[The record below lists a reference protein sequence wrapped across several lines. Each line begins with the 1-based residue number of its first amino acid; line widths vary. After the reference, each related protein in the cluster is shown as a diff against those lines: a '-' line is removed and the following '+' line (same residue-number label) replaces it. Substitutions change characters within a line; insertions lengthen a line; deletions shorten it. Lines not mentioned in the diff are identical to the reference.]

1 MSELF
6 DEREVRRTLEVMV
19 KPGSVWE
26 VRALGA
32 QLQGDRRT
40 STVLGYF
47 NHQEACVSGLK
58 KFITFNG
65 IYFIPNPVNR
75 ALLARCENRL
85 DYAGK
90 DSATGDQHILRRL
103 NLIIDFDPVRPTGIS
118 ASDEEKEAAH
128 QKMLEVYKFLRGL
141 GWPEPIMADSGNG
154 YHLRYGIDL
163 PCDDGKIQE
172 QVLALLAHRF
182 DDERV
187 KIDRSIHNPA
197 RIIKLY
203 GTLAAKGDNTKER
216 PHRPSKIL
224 YVPDELLIVTE
235 EQLRVLVDELK
246 PAEPPQAEQSAA
258 RSSKFDVE
266 SFLARYGVAHDEPFT
281 RADGAIVWRLKQ
293 CPFNPDHESPDAAVI
308 LRPNG
313 RRGFKCQHT
322 SCNDKHWR
330 DFRRHFEP
338 ETTSKSRRDDSEWAT
353 DLSSFTSLDEAR
365 FPAPLEDDAYYGLAG
380 KIVQRILPETE
391 ADPAALLFTFLTGFG
406 SMIGRTAYMIADG
419 ARHHLNLFSVT
430 VGRTSISRKRTAW
443 VRVKP
448 VLELIDEDWAHNNV
462 ETGLSSGEGVIHRIR
477 DKIDE
482 EKPIKE
488 KGQYTGEY
496 KTVTVDP
503 GIDDKRLFVL
513 ETEFCS
519 PLKVMNR
526 EGNTLSPVLRAA
538 WDGDDLG
545 TLTKNSRE
553 RATKPHLSMIGH
565 ITREELRRN
574 LNETEAANGFGNR
587 NLWIAAKRSKSLPRG
602 GQIPSIEEFSEP
614 LGEALLHA
622 QTCGELRR
630 DDEAEELWA
639 QIYPEL
645 SEGTPGLLGAI
656 TARAAPQILRI
667 SGLYAVLDCS
677 SVITVPHLKAALAC
691 WRYAEASARW
701 IFETGTGNKVADRIL
716 AALIAAGPTGLTK
729 TQIVSDVFNR
739 NVTKFTIDEALRL
752 LHHLGL
758 GYCKMETT
766 RGRSA
771 ERWFFKSID
780 ELNERNEQREAY
792 VV

>member
-1 MSELF
+1 M
-6 DEREVRRTLEVMV
+6 
-19 KPGSVWE
+19 
-26 VRALGA
+26 
-32 QLQGDRRT
+32 
-40 STVLGYF
+40 
-47 NHQEACVSGLK
+47 
-58 KFITFNG
+58 
-65 IYFIPNPVNR
+65 
-75 ALLARCENRL
+75 
-85 DYAGK
+85 
-90 DSATGDQHILRRL
+90 
-103 NLIIDFDPVRPTGIS
+103 
-118 ASDEEKEAAH
+118 
-128 QKMLEVYKFLRGL
+128 
-141 GWPEPIMADSGNG
+141 
-154 YHLRYGIDL
+154 
-163 PCDDGKIQE
+163 
-172 QVLALLAHRF
+172 
-182 DDERV
+182 
-187 KIDRSIHNPA
+187 
-197 RIIKLY
+197 
-203 GTLAAKGDNTKER
+203 
-216 PHRPSKIL
+216 
-224 YVPDELLIVTE
+224 
-235 EQLRVLVDELK
+235 
-246 PAEPPQAEQSAA
+246 
-258 RSSKFDVE
+258 
-266 SFLARYGVAHDEPFT
+266 
-281 RADGAIVWRLKQ
+281 
-293 CPFNPDHESPDAAVI
+293 
-308 LRPNG
+308 
-313 RRGFKCQHT
+313 
-322 SCNDKHWR
+322 
-330 DFRRHFEP
+330 
-338 ETTSKSRRDDSEWAT
+338 
-353 DLSSFTSLDEAR
+353 
-365 FPAPLEDDAYYGLAG
+365 
-380 KIVQRILPETE
+380 
-391 ADPAALLFTFLTGFG
+391 
-406 SMIGRTAYMIADG
+406 
-419 ARHHLNLFSVT
+419 
-430 VGRTSISRKRTAW
+430 
-443 VRVKP
+443 
-448 VLELIDEDWAHNNV
+448 
-462 ETGLSSGEGVIHRIR
+462 
-477 DKIDE
+477 
-482 EKPIKE
+482 
-488 KGQYTGEY
+488 
-496 KTVTVDP
+496 TVDP

-526 EGNTLSPVLRAA
+526 EGDTLSPVLRAA

-553 RATKPHLSMIGH
+553 RANKPHLSMIGH

-645 SEGTPGLLGAI
+645 SEGKSGLLGAI

-677 SVITVPHLKAALAC
+677 FVITVPHLKAALAC

-739 NVTKFTIDEALRL
+739 NVTKFTIDEALWL

-771 ERWFFKSID
+771 ERWFSKSID